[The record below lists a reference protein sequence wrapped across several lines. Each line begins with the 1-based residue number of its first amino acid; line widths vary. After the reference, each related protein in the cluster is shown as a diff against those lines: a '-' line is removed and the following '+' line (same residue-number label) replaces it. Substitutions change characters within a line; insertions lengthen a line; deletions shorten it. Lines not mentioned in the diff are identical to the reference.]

1 MKKSADILRLPVI
14 SISEGKQI
22 GTVKDLVIDASQG
35 AVVALVIDDG
45 SWYLGA
51 KLLPFNAITG
61 LGESA
66 VTVEAANILLP
77 VTAIPR
83 LEQLMSAGVKVI
95 GTRTLTRS
103 GHMGGKVVEISI
115 DETGHI
121 SFCEVEE
128 NIGERIQIPT
138 QQIVTFGKDVLI
150 VSDSVDPSNRGTAGG
165 RPMEGLISRPA
176 ASAAV
181 AYVAPEYVP
190 TPVAAVA
197 PPPSDDAAQLF
208 EEKQRRYL
216 LGKKVNR
223 RISANDGS
231 VIIEQGNEITE
242 DILQRIR
249 DEDKMIELTMTLRL

>member
-14 SISEGKQI
+14 SISEGKQV

-35 AVVALVIDDG
+35 AVVALVVDDG

-51 KLLPFNAITG
+51 KILPFNSITG

-66 VTVEAANILLP
+66 VTVEATSNLIPVATLP
-77 VTAIPR
+77 R
-83 LEQLMSAGVKVI
+83 MEQLMSAGVKVI

-103 GHMGGKVVEISI
+103 GHMGGKVVEITI
-115 DETGHI
+115 DETGRI
-121 SFCEVEE
+121 SVCEVEE
-128 NIGERIQIPT
+128 GIGDRIQIPV

-150 VSDSVDPSNRGTAGG
+150 ISDSVDPSNRGPLGG
-165 RPMEGLISRPA
+165 RPMEGIVSRSAPVGAYTQPETAPA
-176 ASAAV
+176 AASSYSPVPPADEAAH
-181 AYVAPEYVP
+181 
-190 TPVAAVA
+190 
-197 PPPSDDAAQLF
+197 LF

-231 VIIEQGNEITE
+231 VILEQGNEITE
-242 DILQRIR
+242 EILQRVR
-249 DEDKMIELTMTLRL
+249 EEDKMIELTMNLRL

>member
-103 GHMGGKVVEISI
+103 GHMGGKVVELSI

-176 ASAAV
+176 APATG
-181 AYVAPEYVP
+181 AYVAPEYAP
-190 TPVAAVA
+190 TPVAVVA
-197 PPPSDDAAQLF
+197 PPSDDAAQLF

-231 VIIEQGNEITE
+231 IIIEQGNEITE

-249 DEDKMIELTMTLRL
+249 DEDKMIELTMNLRL

>member
-14 SISEGKQI
+14 SISEGKQV

-35 AVVALVIDDG
+35 AVAALVIDDG

-51 KLLPFNAITG
+51 KVLPFNAITG

-66 VTVEAANILLP
+66 VTVEATSTLIP
-77 VTAIPR
+77 VATIPR

-103 GHMGGKVVEISI
+103 GYMGGKVVEIVI
-115 DETGHI
+115 DEAGRI
-121 SFCEVEE
+121 NACEVEE
-128 NIGERIQIPT
+128 NIGDRIQIPV
-138 QQIVTFGKDVLI
+138 QQIVTFGRDVLI
-150 VSDSVDPSNRGTAGG
+150 ISDSADPSGRGPTGG
-165 RPMEGLISRPA
+165 KPMEALMSRPVPGSQY
-176 ASAAV
+176 SAQE
-181 AYVAPEYVP
+181 VAP
-190 TPVAAVA
+190 AAA
-197 PPPSDDAAQLF
+197 KSSTDDAAQLF

-223 RISANDGS
+223 RIVANDGT

-249 DEDKMIELTMTLRL
+249 EEDKMIELTMNLRL

>member
-14 SISEGKQI
+14 SISEGKQV
-22 GTVKDLVIDASQG
+22 GTVKDLVIDAAQG
-35 AVVALVIDDG
+35 TVVALVVDDG

-51 KLLPFNAITG
+51 KILPFNSITG

-66 VTVEAANILLP
+66 VTVEATSNLIP
-77 VTAIPR
+77 VAAMPR

-103 GHMGGKVVEISI
+103 GHMGGKVVEITI
-115 DETGHI
+115 DETGRI
-121 SFCEVEE
+121 SACEVEE
-128 NIGERIQIPT
+128 NIGDRIQIPV

-150 VSDSVDPSNRGTAGG
+150 ISDSVDPSNRGPLGG
-165 RPMEGLISRPA
+165 RPMEGIVSRSAPVGAYTPPETAPA
-176 ASAAV
+176 GAS
-181 AYVAPEYVP
+181 YSSVP
-190 TPVAAVA
+190 PA
-197 PPPSDDAAQLF
+197 DEAAQLF

-242 DILQRIR
+242 EILHRVR
-249 DEDKMIELTMTLRL
+249 EEDKMIELTMNLRL

>member
-14 SISEGKQI
+14 SISEGKQV
-22 GTVKDLVIDASQG
+22 GTVKDLVIDAAQG
-35 AVVALVIDDG
+35 AVVALVVDDG

-66 VTVEAANILLP
+66 VTVEATNVLIP
-77 VTAIPR
+77 VTSIPR

-103 GHMGGKVVEISI
+103 GHMGGKVVELTI
-115 DETGHI
+115 DETGRI
-121 SFCEVEE
+121 SSCEVEE
-128 NIGERIQIPT
+128 NIGDRIQIPV

-150 VSDSVDPSNRGTAGG
+150 VSDSADPSGRGPVGG
-165 RPMEGLISRPA
+165 RPMEGLVSRTAPA
-176 ASAAV
+176 GAYAAQEGMATSAA
-181 AYVAPEYVP
+181 A
-190 TPVAAVA
+190 
-197 PPPSDDAAQLF
+197 PSDDAAQLF

-231 VIIEQGNEITE
+231 TIIEQGNEITE

-249 DEDKMIELTMTLRL
+249 DEDKMIELTMNLRL

>member
-14 SISEGKQI
+14 SINEGKQI

-51 KLLPFNAITG
+51 KVLPFNAITG

-66 VTVEAANILLP
+66 VTVETPGNLIP
-77 VTAIPR
+77 VATIPR

-95 GTRTLTRS
+95 GSRTLTRS
-103 GHMGGKVVEISI
+103 GQMGGKVSEIAI
-115 DETGHI
+115 DETGRII
-121 SFCEVEE
+121 SCEVEE
-128 NIGERIQIPT
+128 NIGERILIPV

-150 VSDSVDPSNRGTAGG
+150 ISDFADSSGRGPMGG
-165 RPMEGLISRPA
+165 RPMEGLVSRPA
-176 ASAAV
+176 PTGS
-181 AYVAPEYVP
+181 YVAPE
-190 TPVAAVA
+190 VASA
-197 PPPSDDAAQLF
+197 PAGLDDAAQLF

-223 RISANDGS
+223 RISTNDGS
-231 VIIEQGNEITE
+231 ILIEQGAEITE
-242 DILQRIR
+242 EILQRVR
-249 DEDKMIELTMTLRL
+249 DEDKMIELTMNLRL